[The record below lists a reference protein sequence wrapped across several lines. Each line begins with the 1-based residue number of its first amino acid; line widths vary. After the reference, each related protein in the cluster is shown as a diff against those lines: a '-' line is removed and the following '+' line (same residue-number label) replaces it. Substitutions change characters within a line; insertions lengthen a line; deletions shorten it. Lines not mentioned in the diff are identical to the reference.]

1 MRTFAGASLVL
12 FSLTLAGA
20 ADAGAISAVGAVKA
34 LDHVD
39 QLRGVVGRADFD
51 EGPTAGPV
59 PRRVYADRGLSWQSG
74 PLGAILPGCTSG
86 GTAYPPDYGTF
97 AYFPAPIAGGAA
109 HSGQSSMY
117 GGVATFSV
125 PVTQVGLTASTNG
138 TQYLTAWA

>member
-74 PLGAILPGCTSG
+74 PLGAILPELLQRLGGEAAKVLESAMSG
-86 GTAYPPDYGTF
+86 ETP
-97 AYFPAPIAGGAA
+97 
-109 HSGQSSMY
+109 
-117 GGVATFSV
+117 
-125 PVTQVGLTASTNG
+125 
-138 TQYLTAWA
+138 